1 MRGVGLLRGRRS
13 LIPSPGACA
22 PTSPPGRGS
31 RAGLEGESG
40 GLVSRRLAAVTVR
53 FAPGGHPARS
63 CSLSRGERVGV
74 SGVELSWIR
83 RSLIPS
89 PDACAPTSP
98 PGRGSWAGLE
108 GESGG
113 LVSRRLA
120 AVTVRFAPGA
130 QPARCHSLS
139 RGERVGVRGVGLSRG
154 RRSLIPSPD
163 ACAPTSPPGRG
174 FWAGFAGESGRLVLR
189 RPAAVTVRF
198 APGAQPARC
207 HSLSHGERGGVRGVK
222 LSWIRRSLIPSPD
235 ACAPTSPPGRGS
247 WAGFAGESG
256 RLVSRR
262 LVVLTVRCAPGGH
275 PARSC
280 SLSHGERVGVRGV
293 ELSWIRR
300 SLISSPGQLARLLP
314 MGKVFGGCR
323 PCDECGGRA

>member
-1 MRGVGLLRGRRS
+1 MRGVGLSRGRGD
-13 LIPSPGACA
+13 LIPSPDACA

-31 RAGLEGESG
+31 WAGFAGESG

-74 SGVELSWIR
+74 RGVELSW
-83 RSLIPS
+83 
-89 PDACAPTSP
+89 
-98 PGRGSWAGLE
+98 
-108 GESGG
+108 
-113 LVSRRLA
+113 
-120 AVTVRFAPGA
+120 
-130 QPARCHSLS
+130 
-139 RGERVGVRGVGLSRG
+139 G

-174 FWAGFAGESGRLVLR
+174 FWAGFAGESG
-189 RPAAVTVRF
+189 
-198 APGAQPARC
+198 G
-207 HSLSHGERGGVRGVK
+207 
-222 LSWIRRSLIPSPD
+222 
-235 ACAPTSPPGRGS
+235 
-247 WAGFAGESG
+247 
-256 RLVSRR
+256 LVSRR
-262 LVVLTVRCAPGGH
+262 PVVLTVRFAPGGH

-293 ELSWIRR
+293 ELSWGRRSLIPSPDACAPTSPLGRGAWAGFSEDIGRLVLRRPAAVTVRFAPGVQPARCHPLSRGERVGVRGVELSWIRR
-300 SLISSPGQLARLLP
+300 SLIRSPVQLARLLP